1 MLKLIKNCKIYSPQP
16 LEAKEVL
23 ICGEKIVHIGDNIS
37 LPSLNVEIID
47 AKERYLCPGFID
59 EHVHITGG
67 GGQMGFSSFIGEVPI
82 EELTQTGTTTVVGL
96 LGTDGF
102 VKELSSLYSKCKALD
117 AQGITAYMLTSYYGI
132 PQKTLTGSVAED
144 LIYIDKVIG
153 CKLALSDDRGP
164 FPTEHEILRIVNQI
178 RLGGFTSGK
187 HGILHIH
194 LGNLETKIDA
204 ILSIARQYPSLIS
217 YFSPTH
223 TIRTRELFEE
233 CIKFAKMG
241 GIIDIS
247 TGGTKFTEPH
257 LAVGM
262 ALEAGVPLSNIT
274 FSSDGRGGVR
284 REDPITKAVTY
295 KPAPLD
301 LNYLEMVQLVK
312 SNILPLEK
320 ALTLLTVNPARNLS
334 LSAKGSIAAGKDA
347 DFVLLNEDLSISSVY
362 AKGKLMFNK
371 D

>member
-1 MLKLIKNCKIYSPQP
+1 MSPQP
-16 LEAKEVL
+16 LDAKEIL
-23 ICGEKIVHIGDNIS
+23 LCGEKIIHIGDNLS
-37 LPSLNVEIID
+37 VSGLDVEIID
-47 AKERYLCPGFID
+47 AKQKYVCPGFID

-67 GGQMGFSSFIGEVPI
+67 GGQMGHASFIGEVSI
-82 EELTQTGTTTVVGL
+82 EELAQTGTTTVVGL

-117 AQGITAYMLTSYYGI
+117 AQGMTAYMLTSYYGI
-132 PQKTLTGSVAED
+132 PQKTLTNSVAED

-194 LGNLETKIDA
+194 LGNLNTKIDL
-204 ILSIARQYPSLIS
+204 IHSIIKQYPSLIS

-223 TIRTRELFEE
+223 TARTKELFDE

-241 GIIDIS
+241 GMIDIS

-257 LAVGM
+257 LAVGI
-262 ALEAGVPLSNIT
+262 ALEAGVPLSNMT

-284 REDPITKAVTY
+284 REDPITKVVTY

-301 LNYLEMVQLVK
+301 LNYNEMVKSVK
-312 SNILPLEK
+312 NNILSLDQ
-320 ALTLLTVNPARNLS
+320 ALTLITTNPAKNLS
-334 LSAKGSIAAGKDA
+334 LPTKGSIAPGCDA
-347 DFVLLNEDLSISSVY
+347 DLVLLNEDLSISEVY
-362 AKGKLMFNK
+362 ARGKLMIKNN
-371 D
+371 

>member
-1 MLKLIKNCKIYSPQP
+1 MSPQP
-16 LEAKEVL
+16 LEAKEIL
-23 ICGEKIVHIGDNIS
+23 ICGEKIIHIGDNIS
-37 LPSLNVEIID
+37 LPSLDVEIID
-47 AKERYLCPGFID
+47 ADGKYVCPGFID

-67 GGQMGFSSFIGEVPI
+67 GGQMGHISFIGEVPV
-82 EELTQTGTTTVVGL
+82 EELVQTGTTTVVGL

-194 LGNLETKIDA
+194 LGNLETKIDP
-204 ILSIARQYPSLIS
+204 ILSIVKQYPSLIS

-223 TIRTRELFEE
+223 TIRTKELFEE

-284 REDPITKAVTY
+284 REDPVSKIVTY
-295 KPAPLD
+295 TPAPLD
-301 LNYLEMVQLVK
+301 LNYKEMVQLVK
-312 SNILPLEK
+312 TGILPLEK
-320 ALTLLTVNPARNLS
+320 ALTLVTVNPARNLS
-334 LSAKGSIAAGKDA
+334 LKGKGSIAVGNDA
-347 DFVLLNEDLSISSVY
+347 DLVFLNDDLSISSVY
-362 AKGKLMFNK
+362 ARGKIMFNNN
-371 D
+371 